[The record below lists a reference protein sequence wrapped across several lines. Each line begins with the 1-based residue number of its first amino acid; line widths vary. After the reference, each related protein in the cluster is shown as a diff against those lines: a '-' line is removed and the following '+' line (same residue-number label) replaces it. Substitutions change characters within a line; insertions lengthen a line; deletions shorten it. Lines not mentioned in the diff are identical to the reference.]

1 MTSEWMPDIALLLKS
16 YGPDLPY
23 ASRLVESFDR
33 YNVEKLTMYVVV
45 PGEDLEMFQ
54 HLTGEHVQV
63 LDESVF
69 AHHLVDATTGG
80 MRPGYINQ
88 EIIKLAFWELGL
100 ARNYFCVDSDA
111 MFIRPIRSS
120 DFLAPDGYP
129 YTVLVE
135 DLELKVE
142 PRYFDQYWRERGRS
156 LRLIQSEIGL
166 DAPVV
171 LTCHGHQIFSAT
183 VLQSF
188 VNDFLT
194 PRGWDYRDALAVAPY
209 EFSWYNFWLQKSG
222 VIPIHPREPLVKVFH
237 HEGQHFEYILRG
249 IGLADLARGYLAVV
263 VNSNFTRDLGLI
275 NVDASKPVALS
286 PYLSYREVGQL
297 LGAKARGSLGRL
309 FQRR

>member
-1 MTSEWMPDIALLLKS
+1 MTSEQMHNVALLLKS

-23 ASRLVESFDR
+23 ATRLVESFDR

-45 PGEDLEMFQ
+45 PSADVEMFQ
-54 HLTGEHVQV
+54 HLAGEHVQV
-63 LDESVF
+63 LDESVLT
-69 AHHLVDATTGG
+69 HHFVDTVTGG

-88 EIIKLAFWELGL
+88 ELVKLAFWELGL

-111 MFIRPIRSS
+111 LFIRPIHSS

-142 PRYFDQYWRERGRS
+142 PRYFEQYWQERERS

-171 LTCHGHQIFSAT
+171 LTCHGHQIFSA
-183 VLQSF
+183 VVIESF
-188 VNDFLT
+188 VNDFLA

-209 EFSWYNFWLQKSG
+209 EFSWYNFWLQKSR

-249 IGLADLARGYLAVV
+249 IGPADLARGYLAVV
-263 VNSNFTRDLGLI
+263 VNSNFTRDLGLVE
-275 NVDASKPVALS
+275 VDASKPIALS

-297 LGAKARGSLGRL
+297 LGAKARDSLGRL
-309 FQRR
+309 FTRR

>member
-1 MTSEWMPDIALLLKS
+1 
-16 YGPDLPY
+16 
-23 ASRLVESFDR
+23 
-33 YNVEKLTMYVVV
+33 
-45 PGEDLEMFQ
+45 
-54 HLTGEHVQV
+54 
-63 LDESVF
+63 
-69 AHHLVDATTGG
+69 
-80 MRPGYINQ
+80 
-88 EIIKLAFWELGL
+88 
-100 ARNYFCVDSDA
+100 

-120 DFLAPDGYP
+120 DFLALDGYP

-309 FQRR
+309 FKRR